1 MSRRVSQGN
10 VPASGQSRQD
20 CVQNRLVPA
29 SAPRQADN
37 AHVHPELSRSEHHNM
52 PECDLIAN
60 APLLRLQFHQSPTDT
75 HPNLMDYVALK
86 IHPDTRYTAECAPAI
101 PRLIGFA
108 PLLLHPSCFEYAIHP
123 APAQVYMLSRTNV
136 AGSLD

>member
-29 SAPRQADN
+29 SAPQQADN
-37 AHVHPELSRSEHHNM
+37 ARVHPELSRSEHHNM

-60 APLLRLQFHQSPTDT
+60 ALLLRLQIHQSPTDT

-86 IHPDTRYTAECAPAI
+86 IHPDTRHIAERVPEL
-101 PRLIGFA
+101 PQLIGFA
-108 PLLLHPSCFEYAIHP
+108 PFLLNPPCS
-123 APAQVYMLSRTNV
+123 
-136 AGSLD
+136 D